1 MLVYNYF
8 ISCFVVCLLNFNLRV
23 FKLAKDKIVLNIIDG
38 YKEGD
43 TLVST
48 NAFSSGLWNSEERT
62 LTIEVAQNESVE
74 NILKNVELKSD
85 DSNSKFLSVTYQTSD
100 TTFDLEEYNITTSG
114 SLKKAE
120 GLATEEQA
128 SQENINID
136 KILSANENA
145 LNNQVNEAKSG
156 NLPSKEEVLSTKED
170 TDINLV
176 SSSSYTNIEQA
187 DSLISS
193 IDALQDTSFEAGF
206 SNIDTITDIA
216 SFFDFEALDIKIK
229 ENT

>member
-1 MLVYNYF
+1 MV
-8 ISCFVVCLLNFNLRV
+8 
-23 FKLAKDKIVLNIIDG
+23 KDKIVLNIIDG

-48 NAFSSGLWNSEERT
+48 NAFSSGLWNNEERT

-74 NILKNVELKSD
+74 NILQSVELKSD

-100 TTFDLEEYNITTSG
+100 TTFDLEEFNITTSG
-114 SLKKAE
+114 SLEKAE
-120 GLATEEQA
+120 EAVEATKQDPKLNQTA
-128 SQENINID
+128 QENINID
-136 KILSANENA
+136 KILSANEGA
-145 LNNQVNEAKSG
+145 LESKKEESNNI
-156 NLPSKEEVLSTKED
+156 PPKEEVLITKED
-170 TDINLV
+170 GDINLV

-187 DSLISS
+187 DSLISN
-193 IDALQDTSFEAGF
+193 IDVNNDDASFEAGF
-206 SNIDTITDIA
+206 SNIDTVTDIA